1 MKLRVVLLV
10 LSLTGGITYAAD
22 HPWKVTESEHLP
34 CPQDE
39 VCGEWMTQPHFKN
52 KTITCYKEEMVGCQD
67 FVDAMNA
74 AHERRSSPQMGPR
87 PMGSA
92 FPTGNDPD
100 ALLVP
105 ERP

>member
-1 MKLRVVLLV
+1 MKFRVFLLA
-10 LSLTGGITYAAD
+10 LSLTGGFIHAAD
-22 HPWKVTESEHLP
+22 RPWKVAEAEHLP

-39 VCGEWMTQPHFKN
+39 VCGEWVTQPRFKN
-52 KTITCYKEEMVGCQD
+52 KTITCYKEEMPACQD

-74 AHERRSSPQMGPR
+74 AHDRRTPQMGPR
-87 PMGSA
+87 PIGSM

-100 ALLVP
+100 AVLVP